1 MSWFRFRLIFNA
13 LIICLFLMVFFFSPE
28 TRERNQAKN
37 AEKINNR
44 QVSFLA
50 VGDIMLSRGVAKSIA
65 RSGDALTPFKK
76 MAEVF
81 GSTDFNFGNLESPIS
96 GDNDILGKDLTF
108 NTHTRDVAGLKV
120 FNFKVLNLA
129 NNHALDQ
136 GLNGL
141 LQTRKFLSKE
151 NIKFLGTGKNLEQA
165 WEPKI
170 IVVKGIKIG
179 FVGASYSSIND
190 GGGERNDYVTRIED
204 TERLKKSIKHLKTKK
219 ADFIVAAM
227 HAGDEYTRQ
236 PNQLQIN
243 FARAAIDSGADIVLG
258 SHPHWVQTIE
268 KYQGKYIFYSLGNFI
283 FDQTWS
289 RDTMEGLTLKI
300 TLQSRKNAAPKVRL
314 EQIELLPVIIENAYA
329 PRPANE
335 TETRQILEK
344 IGVTER
350 ILK

>member
-1 MSWFRFRLIFNA
+1 
-13 LIICLFLMVFFFSPE
+13 MVFFFSPE

>member
-1 MSWFRFRLIFNA
+1 
-13 LIICLFLMVFFFSPE
+13 MVVFFSPE

-44 QVSFLA
+44 RVSFLA

-335 TETRQILEK
+335 TETRPILEK